1 MKSDI
6 AQIQHRVDQLRKATD
21 RIKREIEEVT
31 EREHELRTC
40 GSIKTLSLDL
50 VDSKVR
56 RISEV
61 TQLGNGRLKRAT
73 STPHI
78 LEHHNRSSSQQQTGT
93 KKMTNGVMSSTR
105 NGSSATLGQQHHHQP
120 LRFAQSPSQKG
131 LMHRFLA
138 TRGKIYTS
146 PGGVATAD
154 SREALP
160 RPTIALNPES
170 IKALNRSLEMRNNN
184 NNNNN
189 NNDNGSPK
197 KYALDDE
204 PKLPP
209 TRKNFVPVEK
219 KIQKELSEMRERENE
234 LRLMRSQMLAKS
246 QPNLADI
253 GTDTDSDIY
262 DGTSSLRSGASSS
275 NLTED
280 DAMISMPAE
289 KENKIVRHKPHPR
302 RRSNLIEKW
311 ESLIAAK
318 KQASENG
325 SDNAN
330 TFMWPIRRADVI
342 CPVGCAVCV

>member
-78 LEHHNRSSSQQQTGT
+78 LEHHNRSSTQQQQQAT
-93 KKMTNGVMSSTR
+93 KKMTNGVMISSTR
-105 NGSSATLGQQHHHQP
+105 NGSNAGSLGQHHHHQP

-160 RPTIALNPES
+160 RPTITLNPES

-197 KYALDDE
+197 KYAMDDE

-262 DGTSSLRSGASSS
+262 DGSASSLRSGASSS

-280 DAMISMPAE
+280 DAMTISMPAE

-330 TFMWPIRRADVI
+330 TV
-342 CPVGCAVCV
+342 